1 MRRLT
6 RSNIPVGTCISNQ
19 REKAMFKKFI
29 LGRKKSS
36 DRQVTDGKKKD
47 SNQIDSMIWA
57 SMRATALV
65 GDESDSRYR
74 R

>member
-1 MRRLT
+1 
-6 RSNIPVGTCISNQ
+6 
-19 REKAMFKKFI
+19 MFKKFI

-65 GDESDSRYR
+65 GDESASRYR